1 MRNFDGTPIT
11 PEAARAEIQY
21 LYETGKEAAEKVAEL
36 SMPQTF
42 EAHGKKYIYHDGN
55 LREITPDHMVK
66 PAPFEC
72 YSLGG
77 LVEFIQAD
85 VDGFFSE
92 KENTCIVRVCSA
104 TEVQVHTPVTGFY
117 MERATLAYT
126 KADTPNIRFGQFM
139 NPEEFQIM
147 LQSNFLP
154 SENLSKVL
162 KLAGNIKKEQN
173 MQVADDGVSQ
183 RVTVNAGVATVAD
196 VTVKNPVELTPIRT
210 FREIEQPESPFVLRF
225 DENGNCALFT
235 GDGAAWRLLAVAR
248 IAEYLKNNLAGY
260 NVVVIG

>member
-1 MRNFDGTPIT
+1 MREYNEIS
-11 PEAARAEIQY
+11 PEAARAEIEY
-21 LYETGKEAAEKVAEL
+21 LYETGKEAAENVAEL
-36 SMPQTF
+36 SKPQTF
-42 EAHGKKYIYHDGN
+42 EAHGRKYIYVNGG
-55 LREITPDHMVK
+55 LKEITPDHMTK
-66 PAPFEC
+66 PAPFEV

-77 LVEFIQAD
+77 LIEYIKAD
-85 VDGFFSE
+85 VDGYFSDPE
-92 KENTCIVRVCSA
+92 KKCIVRVSNA
-104 TEVQVHTPVTGFY
+104 TEVEVFTPVEGFY
-117 MERATLAYT
+117 MERATLAYA
-126 KADTPNIRFGQFM
+126 KADTPNLRFGQFM

-147 LQSNFLP
+147 LQSNFLQD
-154 SENLSKVL
+154 ENLSLVL

-225 DENGNCALFT
+225 DENGGCALFT

-248 IAEYLKNNLAGY
+248 IAEFLKNNLAGY